1 MFYLLTGRL
10 VASKFWLIPRPSRLF
25 GPYLGTSALI
35 KMADAEG
42 FEVVKKRRGH
52 KNRKSDENYRLVKFN
67 LKESSSFETTQFDLN
82 QVKMN
87 IDKYRHEKVQLN

>member
-1 MFYLLTGRL
+1 
-10 VASKFWLIPRPSRLF
+10 
-25 GPYLGTSALI
+25 
-35 KMADAEG
+35 MADAEG
-42 FEVVKKRRGH
+42 FEVVKKRRGR

-67 LKESSSFETTQFDLN
+67 SNRSSSFETTQFDLN